1 MTMNEYALTEDSTLE
16 ARLRGNLAE
25 EYSKLREGIHVSDL
39 VLCLRQAAARK
50 LYPIPPT
57 QKQLG
62 YFFDGARR
70 HEALQALYG
79 EGIAERKGTFEGVSY
94 SIDIFDGFPIE
105 FKTTRARAAISEH
118 WLRQLSYYM
127 LATGS
132 DRGIIQVQRIMA
144 REENPFP
151 AFVMTLSLAQKE
163 RALAEFRERR
173 DAFAMAIAANDL
185 SLAPILR
192 GDGEW
197 LCRECQYRKRCDEI
211 EGVVRT
217 S

>member
-1 MTMNEYALTEDSTLE
+1 MTTNEYALTEDSTLE

-118 WLRQLSYYM
+118 WMRQLAYYM
-127 LATGS
+127 LAT
-132 DRGIIQVQRIMA
+132 DTNKGIIQVQRIMA

-151 AFVMTLSLAQKE
+151 AFIMSLSPEQRE
-163 RALAEFRERR
+163 RTLAEFRERR
-173 DAFAMAIAANDL
+173 DAFANALNAVDL
-185 SLAPILR
+185 SLVPIYR

-197 LCRECQYRKRCDEI
+197 LCRDCAYVKQCDEI
-211 EGVVRT
+211 EAKKA
-217 S
+217 